1 MNLVI
6 VEGTYVYL
14 YDRPE
19 PFVKGQKDF
28 VKMPFL
34 K

>member
-1 MNLVI
+1 MNLVV
-6 VEGTYVYL
+6 VEGTYAYL

-19 PFVKGQKDF
+19 PFAEGQKDF
-28 VKMPFL
+28 VKMPFP